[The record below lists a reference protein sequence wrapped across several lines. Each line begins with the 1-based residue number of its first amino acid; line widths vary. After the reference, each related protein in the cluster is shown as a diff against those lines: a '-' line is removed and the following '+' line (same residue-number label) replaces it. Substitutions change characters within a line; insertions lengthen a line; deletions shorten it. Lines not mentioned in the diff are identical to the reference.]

1 MLPPL
6 GPPAE
11 FTELGGPINV
21 LWGSAP
27 RELIA
32 RKGGD
37 SVRARH
43 LRQAGWLG
51 GPRVK
56 LHSIGQCLVR
66 LARLRTEI
74 QLSENFEERLIR
86 TLVPQQAPS
95 RSLPTA
101 AILALL
107 RFRQAPN
114 SELHLDGTREDR
126 LACDPPFEA
135 HTDTTLINSK
145 S

>member
-1 MLPPL
+1 MLSRCSTSRSPK
-6 GPPAE
+6 E
-11 FTELGGPINV
+11 GGSSKRDPFISR
-21 LWGSAP
+21 GSRH

-32 RKGGD
+32 REGGD

-74 QLSENFEERLIR
+74 QPSENFEELLIK
-86 TLVPQQAPS
+86 L
-95 RSLPTA
+95 
-101 AILALL
+101 
-107 RFRQAPN
+107 
-114 SELHLDGTREDR
+114 
-126 LACDPPFEA
+126 
-135 HTDTTLINSK
+135 
-145 S
+145 

>member
-1 MLPPL
+1 LQR
-6 GPPAE
+6 
-11 FTELGGPINV
+11 GPIHKPRV
-21 LWGSAP
+21 SAQ

-74 QLSENFEERLIR
+74 QLSENFEECPIRL
-86 TLVPQQAPS
+86 
-95 RSLPTA
+95 
-101 AILALL
+101 
-107 RFRQAPN
+107 
-114 SELHLDGTREDR
+114 
-126 LACDPPFEA
+126 
-135 HTDTTLINSK
+135 
-145 S
+145 